1 MTIQYASDL
10 HLEFAKNKALIK
22 ANPLLPKG
30 DVLLLAGDIVPFAKM
45 EGHRDFFNYV
55 SDHFVKTYWIP
66 GNHEYYGSN
75 ISKRQG
81 SFNEDIKPNLHLVN
95 NHAVTHSDTRFV
107 FSTLWSKISPRNE
120 LQIEQSVN
128 DFRVIKYYGSNF
140 SAEKFNQLHRDSVA
154 FISKELEEKKAAKTV
169 VVTHHV
175 PTLLN
180 YPPMYKGSAINEA
193 FATELFDLIEKLSPD
208 AWIYGHH
215 HVNVPDF
222 SIGKTKLLTNQLGYV
237 DHGEH
242 HSFNPEKLI
251 GWTAHR

>member
-10 HLEFAKNKALIK
+10 HLEFTKNKAFVK
-22 ANPLLPKG
+22 ASPLVPKG

-45 EGHRDFFNYV
+45 AEHRDFFNYV
-55 SDHFVKTYWIP
+55 SDHFQRTYWIP

-81 SFNEDIKPNLHLVN
+81 SFREDIKPNLHLVN
-95 NHAVTHSDTRFV
+95 NYAVTHDDVRFV
-107 FSTLWSKISPRNE
+107 FSTLWSRISPRNE

-140 SAEKFNQLHRDSVA
+140 SAEKFNQLHRNSVA
-154 FISKELEEKKAAKTV
+154 FISNDLTEKKAAKAV
-169 VVTHHV
+169 IVTHHV

-180 YPPMYKGSAINEA
+180 YPPMYKGSVINEA
-193 FATELFDLIEKLSPD
+193 FATELYDLIEALSPD

-215 HVNVPDF
+215 HENVPDF
-222 SIGKTKLLTNQLGYV
+222 AIGKTQMLTNQLGYL
-237 DHGEH
+237 DYGEH
-242 HSFNPEKLI
+242 HYFNREKTI
-251 GWTAHR
+251 EWAGE